1 MTLLAASA
9 SAYTGRPPRGS
20 WSGSGTACSTPR
32 TGSGGVG
39 AGALLALFVFV
50 EPRLQ
55 ELLIDFSL
63 FANRSYLGANA
74 VAFAQNSGFGA
85 VMFFLTLYL
94 QYVLDYGVSE
104 RGRKLCRPTSS

>member
-1 MTLLAASA
+1 MEQERHRLLHA
-9 SAYTGRPPRGS
+9 TDWQRWGRR
-20 WSGSGTACSTPR
+20 
-32 TGSGGVG
+32 
-39 AGALLALFVFV
+39 GALLALFVFV

-94 QYVLDYGVSE
+94 QYVLDYRVSE

>member
-1 MTLLAASA
+1 MTLLAPSA

-20 WSGSGTACSTPR
+20 WSGTACSTPR

-39 AGALLALFVFV
+39 AGALLALFVF
-50 EPRLQ
+50 
-55 ELLIDFSL
+55 
-63 FANRSYLGANA
+63 ANRSYLGANA
-74 VAFAQNSGFGA
+74 LAFAQNSGFGA

-94 QYVLDYGVSE
+94 QYVLDYRVSE